1 MIKVS
6 ILVPIYGVEKYIE
19 KCVRSLFEQTYSN
32 IEYIFVNDN
41 TMDKSISILENVV
54 TQYSNRQ
61 SQIRVINHTENKG
74 LASARLTGLKYAT
87 GDYVWFIDSDDWI
100 EKRAV
105 STLVEVINKFK
116 PDAVRFNYYQ
126 ELINGSKAILQKP
139 YTTNNLISLRIPAMI
154 WGTIFKHS
162 LFEEYKIYP
171 IPGLDISED
180 YIMTARL
187 SMITKRVVCLNDFL
201 YHYNCTNMGS
211 YTNNVSEKSLIQAAK
226 GALIVSEFIKKNTE
240 CKKYRL
246 SFYSVLTRKYL
257 RICSSSS
264 QSKLSNQLYVEMK
277 KINKM
282 LSIIIRILGNRSISL
297 FLLKCYSHVVSMF
310 FNSKDDCNIFLY
322 KIYDKP

>member
-171 IPGLDISED
+171 IPGLDVSED

-187 SMITKRVVCLNDFL
+187 SVVTKRVVCLNDFL
-201 YHYNCTNMGS
+201 YHYNCTNIGS
-211 YTNNVSEKSLIQAAK
+211 YTNNISEKSLVQASK
-226 GALIVSEFIKKNTE
+226 GVLIVSDFLKMNKGYKRYRFSLYSAISRRYLQI
-240 CKKYRL
+240 CKY
-246 SFYSVLTRKYL
+246 
-257 RICSSSS
+257 SS
-264 QSKLSNQLYVEMK
+264 QSKLSTQLYIEMK
-277 KINKM
+277 KNNKI
-282 LSIIIRILGNRSISL
+282 LSFIIRLLGDSKISL
-297 FLLKCYSHVVSMF
+297 FLLKCYSRIVSMLL
-310 FNSKDDCNIFLY
+310 NSKDNCNIFSV
-322 KIYDKP
+322 